1 MEINWE
7 TVLIAVVPS
16 IVTWFVAKTN
26 TRGSIQSK
34 EVEIQPDREKNEVTE
49 KQLYMEQIQLIL
61 KDNQAQ
67 KEFMQEE
74 MDKLRSQFNDLKK
87 EFDAFKESHDVEI
100 EGYKNT
106 IIQKNERI
114 EDLKMEILELVDE
127 NEKLKE
133 WIAHGKPIE

>member
-1 MEINWE
+1 MGVNWE
-7 TVLIAVVPS
+7 TILIAVVPS
-16 IVTWFVAKTN
+16 VVTYFVAKTN

-34 EVEIQPDREKNEVTE
+34 EVEIQPDQRKNELTE
-49 KQLYMEQIQLIL
+49 KQLYMEQIQIIL

-67 KEFMQEE
+67 KEFMQAE

-127 NEKLKE
+127 NERLKE
-133 WIAHGKPIE
+133 ELHGKSIE